1 MCFAETESYSGKD
14 ARHQMQLLFL
24 LILCLQP
31 QLIEFQKGLQSFLFV
46 LRRKGGDIT
55 LRNEY
60 NTEQKD
66 GRDVGF
72 KLANLRN

>member
-1 MCFAETESYSGKD
+1 MLCFK
-14 ARHQMQLLFL
+14 LLFL